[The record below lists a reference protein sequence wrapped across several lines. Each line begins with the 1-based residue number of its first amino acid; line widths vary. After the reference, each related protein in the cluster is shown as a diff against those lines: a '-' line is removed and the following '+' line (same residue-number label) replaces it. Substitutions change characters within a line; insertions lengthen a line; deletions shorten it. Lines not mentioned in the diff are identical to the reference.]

1 MNRSATLAATAAFLM
16 FVASGPATRDA
27 LAAEDDIVG
36 TWMPVST
43 GAYDPNPRGI
53 LIFTSQGR
61 YSLTLLKQSLPK
73 FAGNTRLQGSAEENK
88 AVVQGSIS
96 HFGRYELSDGG
107 KTLTLN
113 IQASTYP
120 NWDGVKQTRPF
131 SVSGDTLTYKVAAP
145 SAGGAPGEVVWRR
158 AK

>member
-1 MNRSATLAATAAFLM
+1 MNRSATLAATAASLI
-16 FVASGPATRDA
+16 FVACGPSARDA
-27 LAAEDDIVG
+27 VAAENDVVG

-43 GAYDPNPRGI
+43 GSYDPNPRGI
-53 LIFTSQGR
+53 LIFTPQGR
-61 YSLTLLKQSLPK
+61 YSLTLMKQSLPK
-73 FAGNTRLQGSAEENK
+73 FAGNTRLQGSADENK

-107 KTLTLN
+107 KTLTL
-113 IQASTYP
+113 IIEASTYP
-120 NWDGVKQTRPF
+120 NWDGAKQTRPF
-131 SVSGDTLTYKVAAP
+131 TVSGDTLTYKVAAP